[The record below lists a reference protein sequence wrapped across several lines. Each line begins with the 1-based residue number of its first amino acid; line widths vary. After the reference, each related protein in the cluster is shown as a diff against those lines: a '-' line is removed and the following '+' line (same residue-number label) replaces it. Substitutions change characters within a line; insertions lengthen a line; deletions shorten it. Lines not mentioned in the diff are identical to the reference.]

1 VARQASLQLEVVGTI
16 TDNRCCAP
24 RLSADGSHVMNT
36 VRRLI
41 YGEVL
46 AAIALVAVGFLALF
60 FFFDLIDELQYIG
73 RNNGVS
79 SASDVYET
87 RHALLYVALLI
98 PNHLYELL
106 PISVLIG
113 TIFVMA
119 RLAQSSEYTILRTS
133 GLGPWRALKL
143 LLGLGAFFVALSF
156 AVGDY
161 VAPAS
166 ERLAQLLKGRY
177 QDKITVGQTGAWLKE
192 KKANSSYIVNVKEL
206 LPTNGMRGVQ
216 IFEFNAKGLITSTT
230 QAPLATFLDRQT
242 WSLQSPVRTDFLVPS
257 TPDATVAASAAQTGG
272 RVTRTTQ
279 ATATWQTELSP
290 EMVSVALLKPER
302 MGTIDLYNYVRHLD
316 ANGQT
321 AQRYEIE
328 FWKKVFYPLSCFV
341 MVMLARPFAY
351 LHFRSGGIAGYVF
364 AGVMIGISFF
374 LLNNVF
380 GYIGNLRSWTPW
392 LAAATPGLI
401 YMTVSLGAF
410 GWLVLR
416 R

>member
-1 VARQASLQLEVVGTI
+1 MKTI
-16 TDNRCCAP
+16 
-24 RLSADGSHVMNT
+24 
-36 VRRLI
+36 RRLI

-46 AAIALVAVGFLALF
+46 AAIALVALGFLALF
-60 FFFDLIDELQYIG
+60 FFFDLVDELQYLG
-73 RNNGVS
+73 KSNGVNPGEI
-79 SASDVYET
+79 YQI
-87 RHALLYVALLI
+87 RHALLYVGLLV

-143 LLGLGAFFVALSF
+143 LLVLGALFVVFSF
-156 AVGDY
+156 VVGDY

-166 ERLAQLLKGRY
+166 ERAAQLLKARY
-177 QDKITVGQTGAWLKE
+177 QSKITIGQTGAWLKE
-192 KKANSSYIVNVKEL
+192 KQAYNTYVVNVKALTPDNE
-206 LPTNGMRGVQ
+206 MQGVQ
-216 IFEFNAKGLITSTT
+216 VFEFNNKGLIVSTT
-230 QAPLATFLDRQT
+230 QAPLATFATGDAWL
-242 WSLQSPVRTDFLVPS
+242 LQQ
-257 TPDATVAASAAQTGG
+257 ATRAEFDVSGTAGTARPQESAK
-272 RVTRTTQ
+272 VTRTVLENFR
-279 ATATWQTELSP
+279 WPTEISA

-302 MGTIDLYNYVRHLD
+302 MGTIDLFNYVRHLD

-328 FWKKVFYPLSCFV
+328 FWKKVFYPLSCLV
-341 MVMLARPFAY
+341 MVILALPFAY

-380 GYIGNLRSWTPW
+380 GYIGNLRNWMPW
-392 LAAATPGLI
+392 LAAATPGLL
-401 YMTVSLGAF
+401 YMAVSLGAF

>member
-1 VARQASLQLEVVGTI
+1 
-16 TDNRCCAP
+16 
-24 RLSADGSHVMNT
+24 MKT
-36 VRRLI
+36 VRRMI

-46 AAIALVAVGFLALF
+46 STISLVAIGFLALF
-60 FFFDLIDELQYIG
+60 FFFDLVDELQYLG
-73 RNNGVS
+73 RNNGLS
-79 SASDVYET
+79 SAADVYQI
-87 RHALLYVALLI
+87 RHALLYVVLLI

-113 TIFVMA
+113 TIFVMS

-143 LLGLGAFFVALSF
+143 LLALGAFFVALSF
-156 AVGDY
+156 VVGDY
-161 VAPAS
+161 IAPAS

-177 QDKITVGQTGAWLKE
+177 QDRITVGQTGAWLKE
-192 KKANSSYIVNVKEL
+192 KQDNASYVVNVKAL
-206 LPTNGMRGVQ
+206 TPDNAMQGVQ
-216 IFEFNAKGLITSTT
+216 IFEFNTKGLITSTT
-230 QAPLATFLDRQT
+230 QAPLATFASDNHWL
-242 WSLQSPVRTDFLVPS
+242 LQQPNRTDFVVP
-257 TPDATVAASAAQTGG
+257 TTADPTTAAAAAQVNRSSRESTAW
-272 RVTRTTQ
+272 RTDL
-279 ATATWQTELSP
+279 TA

-341 MVMLARPFAY
+341 MVMLALPFAY
-351 LHFRSGGIAGYVF
+351 LHFRSNGIASYVF

-380 GYIGNLRSWTPW
+380 GYIGNLRNWVPW
-392 LAAATPGLI
+392 LAAATPGLL
-401 YMTVSLGAF
+401 YMAVSLGAF
-410 GWLVLR
+410 GWLVFR

>member
-1 VARQASLQLEVVGTI
+1 MRTI
-16 TDNRCCAP
+16 
-24 RLSADGSHVMNT
+24 
-36 VRRLI
+36 RRLI

-46 AAIALVAVGFLALF
+46 SAIALVALGFLALF
-60 FFFDLIDELQYIG
+60 FFFDLVDELQYLG
-73 RNNGVS
+73 KSNGFNGAES
-79 SASDVYET
+79 IYQI
-87 RHALLYVALLI
+87 RHALLYVTLLI

-143 LLGLGAFFVALSF
+143 LLGLGAFFVLLSF

-161 VAPAS
+161 LAPAS
-166 ERLAQLLKGRY
+166 ERTAQLLKARY
-177 QDKITVGQTGAWLKE
+177 QNKITIGQTGAWLKE
-192 KKANSSYIVNVKEL
+192 KQARNNYVVNVKEL
-206 LPTNGMRGVQ
+206 SPNNDMRGVQ
-216 IFEFNAKGLITSTT
+216 IFEFNAKGLIVSTT
-230 QAPLATFLDRQT
+230 QAPLAKFAPGNAWLLEQASRAEFE
-242 WSLQSPVRTDFLVPS
+242 VRSDAVEPGAS
-257 TPDATVAASAAQTGG
+257 QEVATVNRAVLPSYRWPTDISA
-272 RVTRTTQ
+272 
-279 ATATWQTELSP
+279 

-302 MGTIDLYNYVRHLD
+302 MATIDLFSYIRHLD

-328 FWKKVFYPLSCFV
+328 FWKKVFYPLSCLV
-341 MVMLARPFAY
+341 MVMLALPFAY

-380 GYIGNLRSWTPW
+380 GYIGNLRNWQPW
-392 LAAATPGLI
+392 LAAATPGML
-401 YMTVSLGAF
+401 YMAVSLGAF

>member
-1 VARQASLQLEVVGTI
+1 
-16 TDNRCCAP
+16 
-24 RLSADGSHVMNT
+24 MKT

-60 FFFDLIDELQYIG
+60 FFFDLVDELQYLG
-73 RNNGVS
+73 RNNGLS
-79 SASDVYET
+79 SATDVYQI
-87 RHALLYVALLI
+87 RHALLYVVLLI

-113 TIFVMA
+113 TIFVMS

-133 GLGPWRALKL
+133 GLDPWRALKL
-143 LLGLGAFFVALSF
+143 LLALGAFFVVLSF
-156 AVGDY
+156 VVGDY

-177 QDKITVGQTGAWLKE
+177 QDRITVGQTGAWLKE
-192 KKANSSYIVNVKEL
+192 KQGTASYVVNVKAL
-206 LPTNGMRGVQ
+206 TPDNAMQGVR

-230 QAPLATFLDRQT
+230 QAPFATFASGNT
-242 WSLQSPVRTDFLVPS
+242 WLLQQPARTDFVVP
-257 TPDATVAASAAQTGG
+257 TTTDPTAANAAAQ
-272 RVTRTTQ
+272 VNRTSRDS
-279 ATATWQTELSP
+279 TAWRTDLTA

-341 MVMLARPFAY
+341 MVMLALPFAY
-351 LHFRSGGIAGYVF
+351 LHFRSSGIATYVF

-380 GYIGNLRSWTPW
+380 GYIGNLRNWVPW
-392 LAAATPGLI
+392 LAAATPGLL
-401 YMTVSLGAF
+401 YMAVSLGAF
-410 GWLVLR
+410 GWLVFR